1 MNLCTRKIIYY
12 VDIVDL
18 CLVIQL
24 LLLIIG
30 VKHSLQQS
38 ADDTFPVIYLE
49 GYRNLESREWIKVTD
64 ISPEEYNE
72 LLLQGDDDFSVIN
85 SKIVS
90 DIVVTCKSNVPIYW
104 VMTDVQPT
112 TLSASDMYTATKVV
126 YEDGTDFSTIKE
138 FQSLLQL
145 NNRPI
150 LTGLYTCQSYKEEK
164 LRKSV
169 YLFLTGNAGSDE
181 RILVEPP
188 LELTV
193 GVNGQEEV
201 VVPCKVTKKDANVTL
216 FTKQNDGEDWVST
229 ESNFSFDPKKGF
241 IINSSKV
248 GTYKC
253 TAGSDEKVIVN
264 VVEEYALP
272 EKKFPIFNELE
283 GTARWA
289 QRKHGDGIECCSN
302 STTAPDLFVVACENM
317 PHCEMT
323 KKAFLNYPK
332 ITTQTYGIMST
343 TLKEPGEPCI
353 RTAGY
358 IFVQPFLIQCVG
370 DGVNVSG
377 EYVMDFVPPKNTN
390 LRYEPVTQNGS
401 FPYSVD
407 TAIRIR
413 YLKWINETKGDESS
427 LSFVQVTAKDR
438 LYHGERF
445 VFDCCGIHFPHAI
458 GRIQRIGWKNGTVQ
472 IMETPEKDKESWS
485 PVEKDF
491 CYSYRIDPEE
501 EDYLVTA
508 DVNMSYFEC
517 IVPLWYD
524 TKPTVIR
531 LDLEVKVPKEPVL
544 VSQESDSQ
552 IQYDEN
558 QVGLL
563 RLDCDLSQGD
573 PVPRM
578 TWTKDGYKVNQTDIY
593 WSIIHDKNP
602 DHPGTVLLFMRAVK
616 EIQGEFECFLENQM
630 GTAQKT
636 FTVKVKPRSYVDYW
650 VALAI
655 FGGFFALIICCALR
669 IASNEKQIS
678 SKQVEPLP

>member
-1 MNLCTRKIIYY
+1 MYY
-12 VDIVDL
+12 VDTVDL

-38 ADDTFPVIYLE
+38 ADETFPVIYLE

-64 ISPEEYNE
+64 ISPEEYE
-72 LLLQGDDDFSVIN
+72 DLVFQGDDDLSVIN
-85 SKIVS
+85 STIVS
-90 DIVVTCKSNVPIYW
+90 DIVVTCRSNVPIYW

-126 YEDGTDFSTIKE
+126 YEDGTHFSKIKE
-138 FQSLLQL
+138 FQSILQL

-169 YLFLTGNAGSDE
+169 YLFLTGNAGIDE

-193 GVNGQEEV
+193 GVNGQDEV
-201 VVPCKVTKKDANVTL
+201 VVPCKVTRKDANVSF

-241 IINSSKV
+241 IINSTSKV

-253 TAGSDEKVIVN
+253 TADSDEEVIVN
-264 VVEEYALP
+264 VVEEYAQP
-272 EKKFPIFNELE
+272 ENNFPIFNELE
-283 GTARWA
+283 GTARWGLG
-289 QRKHGDGIECCSN
+289 KNWDGIVCCSN
-302 STTAPDLFVVACENM
+302 STTAPDLYVVACENM
-317 PHCEMT
+317 PHCEMA
-323 KKAFLNYPK
+323 KKAFLNNPN
-332 ITTQTYGIMST
+332 ITTETRGIMYT
-343 TLKEPGEPCI
+343 TSKKPGKPCI
-353 RTAGY
+353 GTSLLTLVR
-358 IFVQPFLIQCVG
+358 IPFLMQCTG

-377 EYVMDFVPPKNTN
+377 EYVMDFIPPAHNN
-390 LRYEPVTQNGS
+390 IRYEPVTQNGS

-413 YLKWINETKGDESS
+413 YLKWINETKGVESS
-427 LSFVQVTAKDR
+427 LSFVQVTDKDPI
-438 LYHGERF
+438 YHGERF
-445 VFDCCGIHFPHAI
+445 AFDCCGIHFPHAI

-491 CYSYRIDPEE
+491 CYSYSIDPEE

-524 TKPTVIR
+524 TKPTVKR
-531 LDLEVKVPKEPVL
+531 RDLEVKMPIEPVL
-544 VSQESDSQ
+544 VSQESVSQ
-552 IQYDEN
+552 IEYDEN

-578 TWTKDGYKVNQTDIY
+578 TWKKDGYKVNITDIY

-636 FTVKVKPRSYVDYW
+636 FTVKVKR
-650 VALAI
+650 
-655 FGGFFALIICCALR
+655 
-669 IASNEKQIS
+669 E
-678 SKQVEPLP
+678 